1 MEVCDVEICQALR
14 GLQQQLLIKHQEDL
28 PLDPELLKM
37 KTRQNGRYTVNDIN
51 KSHLPVN
58 II

>member
-1 MEVCDVEICQALR
+1 MEICQALR

-37 KTRQNGRYTVNDIN
+37 KTRQNGRYAVNDIN